1 MKKGF
6 TLIELLSVIVVIGII
21 ATIAIPVVDNILES
35 SRKKAL
41 DEQIK
46 MIEKRAEDYLTT
58 RTNLIGDNDIYIS
71 IDTLID
77 GGYFDQDELINPIT
91 NAKMN
96 GCVKVSYSSLYEKYT
111 YTYGEYSECE

>member
-21 ATIAIPVVDNILES
+21 ATITIPVVDNILDS

-77 GGYFDQDELINPIT
+77 EGYFDQDELINPIT
-91 NAKMN
+91 NEKMN
-96 GCVKVSYSSLYEKYT
+96 GCVKVSHSSLYEKYT